1 MKFNLRERVL
11 KLLKKQKE
19 DKRIKFFTVISITV
33 AVVITLVF
41 IVWIKCHRK
50 NIASTKLASAYL
62 AFAQGNQKEG
72 IELLDET
79 ISKYV
84 RMPAA
89 YQARLLKAD
98 IFTQLGAYEEA
109 LNLLSDTI
117 KNGKPEKIKPL
128 AQVRVI
134 YVFDTKR
141 DYFNTINASKEFI
154 DKYTDHFLIK
164 DVYLNLAEYYLLS
177 NSKSEAIKVFNEI
190 LINFPATIEAQK
202 AQDRLN
208 EIK

>member
-1 MKFNLRERVL
+1 MKFNLRETVL

-19 DKRIKFFTVISITV
+19 DKRIRFFTVISTIV
-33 AVVITLVF
+33 AVVITIIF
-41 IVWIKCHRK
+41 IICFKCHQ
-50 NIASTKLASAYL
+50 NDIASIKLVSAYI
-62 AFAQGNQKEG
+62 AFSQGKQKEG

-79 ISKYV
+79 ISKYI
-84 RMPAA
+84 RAPAS

-98 IFTQLGAYEEA
+98 ISTQLGAYEEA
-109 LNLLSDTI
+109 LDLLNYTI
-117 KNGKPEKIKPL
+117 KHGRPEKIKPL

-141 DYFNTINASKEFI
+141 DYFNAINASKEFI
-154 DKYTDHFLIK
+154 DKYPDHFLIK
-164 DVYLNLAEYYLLS
+164 DIYLNLAEYYLFS
-177 NSKSEAIKVFNEI
+177 SSKDEAVKVFNEI
-190 LINFPATIEAQK
+190 LINFPATPEAQK

>member
-1 MKFNLRERVL
+1 MKFNLRETVL

-19 DKRIKFFTVISITV
+19 DKRIKFFTVISTIA
-33 AVVITLVF
+33 AVVITVIF
-41 IVWIKCHRK
+41 IVCFKCHQN
-50 NIASTKLASAYL
+50 NIAYTKLASAYV

-72 IELLDET
+72 IDLLDET

-98 IFTQLGAYEEA
+98 IFIQLGAYEEA
-109 LNLLSDTI
+109 LNLLNYTT
-117 KNGKPEKIKPL
+117 KHGKPENIKPL

-141 DYFNTINASKEFI
+141 DCFNAINASKEFI
-154 DKYTDHFLIK
+154 DKYPDHFLIK

-177 NSKSEAIKVFNEI
+177 SSKDEAMKVFNEI